1 MERLDQALLTRGL
14 AESRSKAKA
23 AIEAGAVTVNGKSV
37 LKPAF
42 SVEDGDEVS
51 VATEQVCPY
60 VSRGGLKLEHALNAF
75 KISPN
80 GKTAID
86 VGSSTGGF
94 TDCLLQRGAIRVYAV
109 DSGRMQLAEK
119 LTEDPRVTV
128 MEKYNA
134 RFLKREDFDIL
145 PELAVM
151 DVSFIS
157 QALLHEPLC
166 NILKTGADFITL
178 IKPQF
183 ECGRAALNKKGIVK
197 DEKERLFAI
206 EKVCKSAESY
216 GFLHIATVKSPIS
229 GGDGNIEYLAHFR
242 KMCGT

>member
-42 SVEDGDEVS
+42 SVEDSDEVS
-51 VATEQVCPY
+51 VATEQICPY
-60 VSRGGLKLEHALNAF
+60 VSRGGLKLEYALDAF

-86 VGSSTGGF
+86 VGASTGGF
-94 TDCLLQRGAIRVYAV
+94 TDCLLQRGALRVYAV

-119 LTEDPRVTV
+119 LLYDPRVTA

-134 RFLKREDFDIL
+134 RYLKSEDFEVS

-157 QALLHEPLC
+157 QTLLHEPLC
-166 NILKTGADFITL
+166 NILQTGADFITL

-229 GGDGNIEYLAHFR
+229 GGDGNIEYLAHFK
-242 KMCGT
+242 KMRGT